1 MSVGIRSRTER
12 PAYEETSEHFHVGVA
27 LPWSAEEPNAP
38 LSSPALAR
46 HVRPHTRTVNTG
58 ASGAS
63 VMREDR
69 DGVGFSH
76 GTLSMITGASL
87 RGPLSLTWTAPH
99 YRPGRLSFVPGSG
112 IYKMVHATLQQTT
125 WAAAKTRRTGCCL
138 RWIQSDLHIFFRCS
152 RFSVAGLLQN
162 DESSW
167 SWTNQKTYQKTQDQK
182 IDLAFV
188 KVRPRWRKLGCIL
201 QEIRKA
207 NKQKLSFVP

>member
-46 HVRPHTRTVNTG
+46 RVRPRTWTLNTG
-58 ASGAS
+58 ASRAS

-69 DGVGFSH
+69 DGVDFSH
-76 GTLSMITGASL
+76 GTLSMITGSLSERAS
-87 RGPLSLTWTAPH
+87 LSLTWTAPH

-112 IYKMVHATLQQTT
+112 IYKTVHATLQQTT

-138 RWIQSDLHIFFRCS
+138 RWIQSDLHVF
-152 RFSVAGLLQN
+152 LQM
-162 DESSW
+162 
-167 SWTNQKTYQKTQDQK
+167 
-182 IDLAFV
+182 
-188 KVRPRWRKLGCIL
+188 
-201 QEIRKA
+201 
-207 NKQKLSFVP
+207 